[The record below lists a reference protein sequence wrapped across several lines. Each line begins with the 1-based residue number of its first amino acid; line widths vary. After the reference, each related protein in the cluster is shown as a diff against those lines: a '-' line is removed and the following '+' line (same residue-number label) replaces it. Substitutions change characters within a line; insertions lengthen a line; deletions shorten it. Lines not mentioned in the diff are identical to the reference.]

1 MSGVREDCFGYNVA
15 GKCCNAL
22 NELYCKTEKCGF
34 YKTREQHKAEQ
45 EKYRRKEE
53 SRQAYIRLYGADGVK
68 KGE

>member
-1 MSGVREDCFGYNVA
+1 MSGVREDCFGYNAA

-53 SRQAYIRLYGADGVK
+53 SRQAYITLYGVADEKVK
-68 KGE
+68 E